1 MSTSGAAP
9 PLYNHE
15 SAFDTNELDIIGQYQ
30 GAVLVISGVTGCEC
44 GDLSAS
50 LIEILV

>member
-1 MSTSGAAP
+1 MSSSKASQL
-9 PLYNHE
+9 LYNHE

-30 GAVLVISGVTGCEC
+30 GAVLVSGVTGCEC
-44 GDLSAS
+44 GNLSAS